1 MGLDS
6 IVKTIS
12 AGGSSPFFFTSAIQS
27 MIFGEMGRKHQEELM
42 SSNLEFKERM
52 ADIRDEYSRE
62 RLDEQLLFRRES
74 YELGKQYQIHQ
85 TAMMNNSRQKQIE
98 FHNFCLHY
106 WPLNY
111 DIYAVMKEQSKTLSY
126 SHIVPMRVLIA
137 KTEVTTYDMRHREV
151 SYGGFCDLVTEY
163 LKGLSGID
171 IQARPWKQS
180 CKSIICE
187 SMNLNYIMQGVPT
200 LLIFPYQFGDSYGVE
215 IATWSFSRGVRSM
228 NHSKILTINGFDSQ
242 TSIDK
247 VVASISAIVGMTR
260 DAYMLAEYHTPI
272 AFPKMID
279 DNMLSCPEIKAM
291 LKQHYAELAQCIETT
306 ETFKSLCTS
315 KELEEISA
323 SFTST
328 DKLLK

>member
-1 MGLDS
+1 MGLDA
-6 IVKTIS
+6 IAKTIS
-12 AGGSSPFFFTSAIQS
+12 EGGSSPFFFTCAIQS
-27 MIFGEMGRKHQEELM
+27 MVFGELGRKNQEELM
-42 SSNLEFKERM
+42 STNLEFKERM
-52 ADIRDEYSRE
+52 AAIREEYSKE

-85 TAMMNNSRQKQIE
+85 TAMMNDSRRKQIE
-98 FHNFCLHY
+98 FHNFCQHY

-137 KTEVTTYDMRHREV
+137 KTEVTTYDKKHREV
-151 SYGGFCDLVTEY
+151 SYSELCELITDNLN
-163 LKGLSGID
+163 GLQGVD
-171 IQARPWKQS
+171 IQTRPWKQS

-200 LLIFPYQFGDSYGVE
+200 LLVFPYQLGDSYGVE
-215 IATWSFSRGVRSM
+215 IATWSFNRGIRSL

-242 TSIDK
+242 MSIDK

-260 DAYMLAEYHTPI
+260 DAYMLAEYHAPI

-291 LKQHYAELAQCIETT
+291 LKQHYTELAQCVETT

-315 KELEEISA
+315 KELEEIST

-328 DKLLK
+328 NKLLK